1 MAQAIEEMYPGAKL
15 TIGPA
20 IENGFY
26 YDVDFGE
33 HKISENDF
41 KKIEDRMLQIAREK
55 HEFKLREVSR
65 PMPSPIIRSAT
76 MNLRLS

>member
-1 MAQAIEEMYPGAKL
+1 MGKKHSGILLLTFWLRLLWILSNAKL

-33 HKISENDF
+33 DF
-41 KKIEDRMLQIAREK
+41 L
-55 HEFKLREVSR
+55 
-65 PMPSPIIRSAT
+65 
-76 MNLRLS
+76 